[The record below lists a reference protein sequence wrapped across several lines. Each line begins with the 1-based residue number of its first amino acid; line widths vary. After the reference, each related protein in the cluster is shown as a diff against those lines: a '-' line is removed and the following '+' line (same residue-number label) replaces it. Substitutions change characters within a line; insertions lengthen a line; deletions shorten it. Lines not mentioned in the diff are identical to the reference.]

1 MEALIASTILAS
13 GVVTVCWA
21 VIAGQQNSV
30 EAKNLISASLAG
42 EELLGEI
49 TTTNYAVLEVEAGIR
64 EVGFFQAFVT
74 VTTSLEDLPGTG
86 VRVRGK
92 LVTVQVWTGDWS
104 RALTQISH
112 FVPEPLL

>member
-13 GVVTVCWA
+13 GVVAVAWA
-21 VIAGQQNSV
+21 VTAGQQHSV
-30 EAKNLISASLAG
+30 EAKNLIAATLVG
-42 EELLGEI
+42 EEQLGKI
-49 TTTNYAVLEVEAGIR
+49 VTVDYAVLDGQAEILSAGA
-64 EVGFFQAFVT
+64 FQIFVT
-74 VTTSLEDLPGTG
+74 VTTSLEDLSGTG
-86 VRVRGK
+86 VKVRGK